1 MTPRTRQ
8 FASDNC
14 AGICPEAWAAMAE
27 ANQGHVRSYGDD
39 EWTAKAADMMREI
52 FETQCEVYFVFNG
65 TSANALAVSSLCQ
78 SYHSAICHEVSHL
91 ETDEC
96 GAPEFFSNGVKIL
109 TVDTPDGR
117 VTPESIERLVSRR
130 TDIHFPKPRMVSI
143 TNATE
148 VGTVYTPEQV
158 SGISHS
164 SRKQGLHLHMDG
176 ARLSNAIATLGCKPR
191 QITWQAGVD
200 VLSFGGAKNGLA
212 AGEAVIFFNTAL
224 AHEFDYRCKQA
235 GQLCSKMRFLAAPW
249 VGLLQSGAWLR
260 NAQHANAMAERLE
273 KAIAGIP
280 GIRVMFPREANAVF
294 VSMPP
299 AARQKVLDKGW
310 IFFTFI
316 GHGGCRL
323 MCAWDTTEED
333 VDAFA
338 ADIAEAMGGV

>member
-1 MTPRTRQ
+1 MRPRQ

-14 AGICPEAWAAMAE
+14 AGICPEAWAALAE

-39 EWTAKAADMMREI
+39 QWTAKAADMMREI
-52 FETQCEVYFVFNG
+52 FEAQCEVYFVFNG

-78 SYHSAICHEVSHL
+78 SHHSAICHEVSHL

-109 TVDTPDGR
+109 TLDTPDGR
-117 VTPESIERLVSRR
+117 LTPQAIEQLVARR

-158 SGISHS
+158 KAISHV
-164 SRKQGLHLHMDG
+164 SRKGGLYTHMDG
-176 ARLSNAIATLGCKPR
+176 ARLANAIASLGCKPR
-191 QITWQAGVD
+191 QITWEAGVD

-212 AGEAVIFFNTAL
+212 VGEAVSFNTAL
-224 AHEFDYRCKQA
+224 AHEFDDRCKQA

-249 VGLLQSGAWLR
+249 AGLLQSGAWLR

-273 KAIAGIP
+273 KAITAIP

-299 AARQKVLDKGW
+299 VARQRLQDKGW
-310 IFFTFI
+310 LFFTFI

-323 MCAWDTTEED
+323 MCAWDTTPED

-338 ADIAEAMGGV
+338 ADITQAMQDL

>member
-27 ANQGHVRSYGDD
+27 ANHGHVRSYGDD

-52 FETQCEVYFVFNG
+52 FETQCEVYFLFNG

-158 SGISHS
+158 TAISRT
-164 SRKQGLHLHMDG
+164 SRKLGLHLHMDG

-191 QITWQAGVD
+191 QVTWDAGVD

-273 KAIAGIP
+273 KALAVIP

-294 VSMPP
+294 AFMPP

-310 IFFTFI
+310 SFYTFI
-316 GHGGCRL
+316 GHGGSRL
-323 MCAWDTTEED
+323 MCAWDTTKED

-338 ADIAEAMGGV
+338 ADIAEAMNGV